1 MPLNVN
7 ALIDVNAFEC
17 RMHLRNNNITQCK
30 RIQICVYS
38 CTVQKR
44 CKTKPELREDVLHI
58 YNEIVSFERRAIL
71 VYVRNIN
78 TIMIVKPATAATMK
92 IRTATTLATP
102 TLKQP
107 LLAILTMLEPFLQS
121 IDVSSILS
129 LSIITLEPNP
139 FCKKE
144 DPPFLTTSSY
154 HISFPI
160 KQDCL
165 HSRQSSRHYPL
176 SALAPHLF
184 LLFSVLFLDFP
195 FIANLVHL
203 VVHICFCIVHFFV
216 PSDLLVFPARSS
228 FSTYLKP
235 LILLV

>member
-1 MPLNVN
+1 
-7 ALIDVNAFEC
+7 
-17 RMHLRNNNITQCK
+17 MHLRNNNITQCK

-58 YNEIVSFERRAIL
+58 YNEIVSFERRAIF
-71 VYVRNIN
+71 VHVRSID
-78 TIMIVKPATAATMK
+78 TIMNVKPATAATMK

-107 LLAILTMLEPFLQS
+107 LLAILTMLKPLLQS
-121 IDVSSILS
+121 IDLPVSSILS
-129 LSIITLEPNP
+129 LPIITLEPNP

-144 DPPFLTTSSY
+144 DPPLLTSSSY

-184 LLFSVLFLDFP
+184 LLF
-195 FIANLVHL
+195 
-203 VVHICFCIVHFFV
+203 FC
-216 PSDLLVFPARSS
+216 SS
-228 FSTYLKP
+228 P
-235 LILLV
+235 

>member
-1 MPLNVN
+1 
-7 ALIDVNAFEC
+7 
-17 RMHLRNNNITQCK
+17 MH
-30 RIQICVYS
+30 
-38 CTVQKR
+38 
-44 CKTKPELREDVLHI
+44 
-58 YNEIVSFERRAIL
+58 
-71 VYVRNIN
+71 VRNIN

-107 LLAILTMLEPFLQS
+107 LLAILTMLKPLLQS
-121 IDVSSILS
+121 IDLPVSSILS
-129 LSIITLEPNP
+129 LPIITLEPNP

-144 DPPFLTTSSY
+144 DPPLLTSSSY

-184 LLFSVLFLDFP
+184 LLFSVLFLDSP

-203 VVHICFCIVHFFV
+203 VVHICFSIVHFLSPLTFW
-216 PSDLLVFPARSS
+216 SFLLDPLSPLTSS
-228 FSTYLKP
+228 P
-235 LILLV
+235 

>member
-1 MPLNVN
+1 
-7 ALIDVNAFEC
+7 
-17 RMHLRNNNITQCK
+17 MH
-30 RIQICVYS
+30 
-38 CTVQKR
+38 
-44 CKTKPELREDVLHI
+44 
-58 YNEIVSFERRAIL
+58 
-71 VYVRNIN
+71 VRNID

-107 LLAILTMLEPFLQS
+107 LLAILTMLKPLLQS
-121 IDVSSILS
+121 IDLPNSSILS
-129 LSIITLEPNP
+129 LPIITLEPNP

-144 DPPFLTTSSY
+144 DPPLLTSSSY

-195 FIANLVHL
+195 FIANLLYL

-216 PSDLLVFPARSS
+216 PSDLLVFPARSP